1 MTLAHFLTL
10 GVQPKQTTSNL
21 TTMKKRFIY
30 RQICILI
37 CAFVSYFLV
46 LVVGILYADQL
57 NVSL

>member
-1 MTLAHFLTL
+1 MNLAHFLTL
-10 GVQPKQTTSNL
+10 VVQPNL
-21 TTMKKRFIY
+21 TVKFTTMKKRFTS

-57 NVSL
+57 SVSL

>member
-1 MTLAHFLTL
+1 M
-10 GVQPKQTTSNL
+10 
-21 TTMKKRFIY
+21 TMKKRFTS

-57 NVSL
+57 SVSL